1 MIFPDL
7 PRQHNFFKIQPRQVV
22 SATEIQIPTKTI
34 AKQWDETNPLIR
46 RQVESVRF
54 QDDPVGYIKFFSI
67 GLGLIVCAC
76 YWHQFT

>member
-34 AKQWDETNPLIR
+34 AKQWDELR
-46 RQVESVRF
+46 RQSGPVRS
-54 QDDPVGYIKFFSI
+54 QDDPVGYFKFFSI
-67 GLGLIVCAC
+67 CLGLIVWSL
-76 YWHQFT
+76 YWHQFV

>member
-34 AKQWDETNPLIR
+34 AKQWDELR
-46 RQVESVRF
+46 RQSGPVRF
-54 QDDPVGYIKFFSI
+54 QDDPVGYFKFFSI
-67 GLGLIVCAC
+67 CLGLIVWSL

>member
-67 GLGLIVCAC
+67 CLGLIVWAW
-76 YWHQFT
+76 YWHQFV

>member
-34 AKQWDETNPLIR
+34 AKQWDELR
-46 RQVESVRF
+46 RQSGPVRF
-54 QDDPVGYIKFFSI
+54 QDDPVGYFKFFSI
-67 GLGLIVCAC
+67 CLGLIVWAW
-76 YWHQFT
+76 YWHQFV

>member
-7 PRQHNFFKIQPRQVV
+7 PRQHNFFKFQPRQVV

-46 RQVESVRF
+46 RQTEPVRF
-54 QDDPVGYIKFFSI
+54 QDDPVGYFKFFSI
-67 GLGLIVCAC
+67 CLGLIVWSL

>member
-34 AKQWDETNPLIR
+34 AKQWEETNPLIR
-46 RQVESVRF
+46 RQPESVRF

-67 GLGLIVCAC
+67 CLGLIVWAW
-76 YWHQFT
+76 YWHQYT

>member
-34 AKQWDETNPLIR
+34 AKQWDELR
-46 RQVESVRF
+46 RQSGPVRF
-54 QDDPVGYIKFFSI
+54 QDDPVGYFKFFSI
-67 GLGLIVCAC
+67 CLGLIVWAW
-76 YWHQFT
+76 YWHQCV

>member
-34 AKQWDETNPLIR
+34 AKQWDELR
-46 RQVESVRF
+46 RQSGPVRF
-54 QDDPVGYIKFFSI
+54 QDDPVGYFKFFSI
-67 GLGLIVCAC
+67 CLGLIVWSL
-76 YWHQFT
+76 YWHQFV